1 MNLSASHKSWMCTY
15 VFRVVERVTECV
27 ALVAVCCTCCSVLHL
42 LQCVALVAVCCTCCS
57 VLHLLQC
64 VALVAVCCNVLQSVW
79 RAVCYSELQL

>member
-27 ALVAVCCTCCSVLHL
+27 ALVAVCC
-42 LQCVALVAVCCTCCS
+42 
-57 VLHLLQC
+57 
-64 VALVAVCCNVLQSVW
+64 NVLQSVW